1 MEGVEYS
8 NAMEQYY
15 TLKHKYDKA
24 LKKAKA
30 KIKRSD
36 DSLEE
41 KRRKIKS
48 LKKKC
53 VRCRGIGGTTFTDD
67 GQTLK
72 IKCAAEKPCKLEI
85 EIKKSKY
92 HFLPIEIEKS
102 KKTLADLKRKIIMIK
117 LNFLYDLEKEGETI
131 AKFENVKKLFETYF
145 QHLNTLETLLET
157 NYAWKERINEIET
170 ARLQLYK
177 YNEEFKEAI
186 NNFIKTDNLTSVKD
200 AIDLYID
207 QILPL
212 QEDVQNNQY
221 ASLYVDA
228 DDEEAEIKYR
238 LVSNKVGIIHKEEI
252 WEEGNVITNIK

>member
-1 MEGVEYS
+1 
-8 NAMEQYY
+8 
-15 TLKHKYDKA
+15 
-24 LKKAKA
+24 
-30 KIKRSD
+30 
-36 DSLEE
+36 
-41 KRRKIKS
+41 
-48 LKKKC
+48 
-53 VRCRGIGGTTFTDD
+53 
-67 GQTLK
+67 
-72 IKCAAEKPCKLEI
+72 
-85 EIKKSKY
+85 
-92 HFLPIEIEKS
+92 
-102 KKTLADLKRKIIMIK
+102 MIK

-131 AKFENVKKLFETYF
+131 AKFEKVRKLFETYF